1 MLIATMPPTAV
12 ALAVCLLLGS
22 AAVAAGKA
30 LAGAPQTIP
39 LAPAARRAPTS
50 SSVNGNR
57 LALAVAAGF
66 LVLLATRW
74 LMLSL
79 LVAAMVFSWKRLLH
93 DQRADDERRRIEGIA
108 KWLEDLRD
116 TLRGSAVGAEEALEQ
131 VALRPPAAITAPLQ
145 HFTQHRRQGYRTE
158 NALADLADELA
169 HPTADAAIAAICLV
183 IGGSTGAG
191 RLYGTVNSLA
201 AAARYEVSARERI
214 DRTRAVYQSS
224 MKRLV
229 VIGGLLVAYLRFA
242 AGGLLDPYNTA
253 VGQMVLL
260 LPLGL
265 WLGCV
270 LWLRSLCRYDS
281 PDRYRLA
288 ASRTAGTRTA
298 GR

>member
-1 MLIATMPPTAV
+1 VLCAALPPTAV
-12 ALAVCLLLGS
+12 ALSVCLLLG
-22 AAVAAGKA
+22 AAAFAASRGIVET
-30 LAGAPQTIP
+30 PQSIP
-39 LAPAARRAPTS
+39 LAAMARRPQA
-50 SSVNGNR
+50 SVNGNR
-57 LALAVAAGF
+57 LALAAASGF

-131 VALRPPAAITAPLQ
+131 VALRPPAAIAAPLQ

-169 HPTADAAIAAICLV
+169 HPTADSAIAAICLV

-201 AAARYEVSARERI
+201 AAARFEVTARERI

-229 VIGGLLVAYLRFA
+229 VIGALLVAYLRFA
-242 AGGLLDPYNTA
+242 AGGLLDPYNTP
-253 VGQMVLL
+253 VGQVVLL
-260 LPLGL
+260 LPLSL

-270 LWLRSLCRYDS
+270 LWLRSLCRYES
-281 PDRYRLA
+281 PGRYRLA
-288 ASRTAGTRTA
+288 AERMAA
-298 GR
+298 Q

>member
-1 MLIATMPPTAV
+1 MLVAAIPPMAV
-12 ALAVCLLLGS
+12 ALVVCLLLG
-22 AAVAAGKA
+22 AAGWAISRA
-30 LAGAPQTIP
+30 LAETHQSIP
-39 LAPAARRAPTS
+39 LAPAKKALTS
-50 SSVNGNR
+50 ASVNGNR
-57 LALAVAAGF
+57 LVLAMAAGF

-79 LVAAMVFSWKRLLH
+79 LVAAMVFAWKRLLH

-116 TLRGSAVGAEEALEQ
+116 TLRGSSVGAEEALEQ
-131 VALRPPAAITAPLQ
+131 VALRPPQAIAGPLQ
-145 HFTQHRRQGYRTE
+145 HFAQHRRQGYRTE
-158 NALADLADELA
+158 SALADLAEELA
-169 HPTADAAIAAICLV
+169 HPTSDAAVAAISLV

-201 AAARYEVSARERI
+201 AAARYEVTARERI

-229 VIGGLLVAYLRFA
+229 VIGGVLVTYLRFA

-253 VGQMVLL
+253 VGQAVLL
-260 LPLGL
+260 LPLSL

-270 LWLRSLCRYDS
+270 LWLRSLCRYDA
-281 PDRYRLA
+281 PVRYRLA
-288 ASRTAGTRTA
+288 TTRV
-298 GR
+298 GVR